1 MCNRYE
7 LHYQL
12 DAEYQALLRI
22 QWQLDFTS
30 YNVCPTQSVPIVRT
44 IDGERRGDL
53 VRWGLIPFFAK
64 GDPGKFL
71 TTNAR
76 RETVTTSPSYR
87 GPWKRGQRCL
97 QLASGFYEWH
107 TDAGGRKAPY
117 HITVVDQPL
126 FAFASLWDR
135 SVKPDGT
142 MVESCTI
149 ITMPANAL
157 MHDIHNTGNN
167 PHRMPAILRR
177 EDWETW
183 LTGSPDEAMAVLEA
197 YSADLMVAYE
207 VSARVNSPKN
217 NDAKLIEPVPARA

>member
-7 LHYQL
+7 LHYQQ
-12 DAEYQALLRI
+12 DAQF
-22 QWQLDFTS
+22 QQLVELGWILPFTN
-30 YNVCPTQSVPIVRT
+30 YNVCPTQQVPVVRS
-44 IDGERRGDL
+44 IEERRQGDL
-53 VRWGLIPFFAK
+53 LRWGLIPFFAK
-64 GDPGKFL
+64 GEPGKFL

-76 RETVTTSPSYR
+76 LETVATSPSYR

-107 TDAGGRKAPY
+107 TDEAGNKAPY
-117 HITVVDQPL
+117 YIHLADQAV

-135 SVKPDGT
+135 SIKADGT
-142 MVESCTI
+142 VVESCTI

-167 PHRMPAILRR
+167 PHRMPAILSR
-177 EDWETW
+177 EAQEAW
-183 LTGSPDEAMAVLEA
+183 LQGSIAEAQSVLTP
-197 YSADLMVAYE
+197 YPADLMVAWR

-217 NDAKLIEPVPARA
+217 NGPELITPLP